1 MRTYESGT
9 PCHKHPTVAE
19 HLFALTLVECYIRS
33 ITDRIRI
40 CNVRHLEYDKVHVTS
55 LGVRK
60 QAGHIARLCE
70 ICLPHGAS
78 PGLRLSLTH
87 LAVRRV
93 ALPQPFQHEQDHRF
107 RDHACTP
114 DNVGGQ
120 QCLASSSSVRSGKQH
135 SPDRRHL
142 RPAAAE
148 STATA

>member
-70 ICLPHGAS
+70 ICLPHGAR
-78 PGLRLSLTH
+78 PGLRLPLTTLPFGAWRYRNRSSTSRTIDSATT
-87 LAVRRV
+87 LALLITLGGSNASRAQ
-93 ALPQPFQHEQDHRF
+93 ALSVPGNNTRPI
-107 RDHACTP
+107 
-114 DNVGGQ
+114 VGT
-120 QCLASSSSVRSGKQH
+120 SGLQ
-135 SPDRRHL
+135 
-142 RPAAAE
+142 
-148 STATA
+148 